1 MVRQAMSE
9 TKLRKMTEYN
19 DKLKEQLEI
28 QRIPVSDASKS
39 YVPLKVDPTLCI
51 TMTWPCFLTPVYSLI
66 EYCKSNHD
74 TLVPSVWGSNKN
86 QDPFVE
92 QSGCTCCV

>member
-1 MVRQAMSE
+1 MSE

-19 DKLKEQLEI
+19 GKLKEQLEI
-28 QRIPVSDASKS
+28 PRIPVSDASK
-39 YVPLKVDPTLCI
+39 
-51 TMTWPCFLTPVYSLI
+51 FLI

-86 QDPFVE
+86 QDPFAE
-92 QSGCTCCV
+92 QSGCTCCM